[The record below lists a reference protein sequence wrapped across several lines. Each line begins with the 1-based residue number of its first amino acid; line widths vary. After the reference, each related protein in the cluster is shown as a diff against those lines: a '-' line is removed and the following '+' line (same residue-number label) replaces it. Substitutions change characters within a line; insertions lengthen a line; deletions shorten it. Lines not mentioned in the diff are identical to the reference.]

1 VFSFLRVTLS
11 LLSRGA
17 VTEIS
22 SKNLISLLLW
32 VVVVATGVATW
43 FLPELSGFMLEQLDK
58 AAMISKAG
66 IRGLNIFLVL
76 SLFNGK
82 LSMVKNPACRKVGE
96 QI

>member
-1 VFSFLRVTLS
+1 
-11 LLSRGA
+11 
-17 VTEIS
+17 
-22 SKNLISLLLW
+22 
-32 VVVVATGVATW
+32 
-43 FLPELSGFMLEQLDK
+43 MLEQLDK